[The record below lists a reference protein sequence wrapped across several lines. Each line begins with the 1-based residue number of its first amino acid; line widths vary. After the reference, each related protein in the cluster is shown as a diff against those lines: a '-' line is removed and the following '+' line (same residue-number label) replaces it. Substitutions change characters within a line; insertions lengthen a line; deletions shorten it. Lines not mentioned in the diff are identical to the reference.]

1 MYYRVVD
8 EYMKFINRGM
18 KKIIPVKKPV
28 ANQDL
33 TENALEMIMATLV
46 FQPSELKFNI
56 FTLYWWLFIFT

>member
-1 MYYRVVD
+1 
-8 EYMKFINRGM
+8 M

-33 TENALEMIMATLV
+33 TENALEMTMATLV

>member
-1 MYYRVVD
+1 LKPWNEEDHPCQEATYAVAKR
-8 EYMKFINRGM
+8 
-18 KKIIPVKKPV
+18 KPV

-33 TENALEMIMATLV
+33 KENALEMTMTTLV